1 MDFDRVFLCLF
12 FSKGRKIFYAVGGG
26 KNKYVSKKKK
36 DRKKK
41 PKKTQW
47 LIVNIPTV
55 EKSMSGQ
62 HWACYWQAAFIK
74 MQAER
79 DRK

>member
-1 MDFDRVFLCLF
+1 MQWEEEKINM
-12 FSKGRKIFYAVGGG
+12 SAKKRKTE
-26 KNKYVSKKKK
+26 
-36 DRKKK
+36 
-41 PKKTQW
+41 KKTQKKQW

>member
-1 MDFDRVFLCLF
+1 M
-12 FSKGRKIFYAVGGG
+12 SA
-26 KNKYVSKKKK
+26 KKKK
-36 DRKKK
+36 DRKKP